1 MSDLMD
7 RVEPAAGA
15 EPGGEPRTACRRSLA
30 FYLPDLSGGGAER
43 MTLTLIAELIA
54 RGART
59 TLLLGR
65 AEGALS
71 DQVPAGC
78 ETLVFTGGRTAAHLP
93 QLVRFLRRRRPDVLL
108 SGINHNNLVAMAAK
122 LAAGS
127 STRLLVCLH
136 NALSAESGSQ
146 APLGY
151 RVLPYLYRALAK
163 GADRFV
169 AVSAGVADDMA
180 AVTGVRRDRIEV
192 IWNPAVDAGFAARAA
207 APADHPWFGE
217 PVPVFVTAGRLTEQ
231 KDHATLLRALRVRLA
246 HGPARL
252 LILGEGPARAGL
264 EALAAE
270 LGVAP
275 HVAFLGF
282 VANPLPYMRQAAAFV
297 LSSRY
302 EGFGLVLAEAMG
314 CGAPV
319 VSTDCP
325 HGPSEILAGG
335 AFGVLTPVADAEA
348 LGLAMAG
355 DLRARF
361 PAAALRARA
370 AEFSSARGADAYAAL
385 IERVIARGAR

>member
-1 MSDLMD
+1 
-7 RVEPAAGA
+7 
-15 EPGGEPRTACRRSLA
+15 
-30 FYLPDLSGGGAER
+30 
-43 MTLTLIAELIA
+43 
-54 RGART
+54 
-59 TLLLGR
+59 
-65 AEGALS
+65 
-71 DQVPAGC
+71 
-78 ETLVFTGGRTAAHLP
+78 
-93 QLVRFLRRRRPDVLL
+93 
-108 SGINHNNLVAMAAK
+108 MAA
-122 LAAGS
+122 A
-127 STRLLVCLH
+127 
-136 NALSAESGSQ
+136 
-146 APLGY
+146 
-151 RVLPYLYRALAK
+151 
-163 GADRFV
+163 
-169 AVSAGVADDMA
+169 
-180 AVTGVRRDRIEV
+180 TGVRRDRIEV